1 VRADLV
7 VIGGGL
13 AALTAARSL
22 QQSGR
27 QVTLVWP
34 GLTSMYFCFPSL
46 DVLGYR
52 DGQASDPVEEPLSA
66 LPGLIKDRP
75 DHPYARAGLP
85 AIQQA
90 VRLLLAFLRD
100 SGMVWEGSLSRNL
113 VLPTALGVPK
123 PTCIAPASMTHGD
136 LRRLDPIAL
145 CGFDGY
151 QDFTPELA
159 AGNLS
164 RLWPGGREPVHSVR
178 VALPGVDQGRLFTS
192 IDLARWMQGER
203 FRKEVAGRLR
213 QAVRAAA
220 GDEPS
225 LRIGVPAV
233 LGLDQA
239 EATYAAFEAEV
250 ERPVFEIPTIPPSVA
265 AMRVFDRLRRQLQS
279 TGVEL
284 ISGVPVHRA
293 ELEGTRCSRVWLK
306 SPGAERPLEARAFVL
321 ALEDRVD
328 GAVRAGPL
336 LDRDPFFGAVLA
348 RYREPRERAAE
359 SLLEA
364 QPFNSVGFEVTSRLQ
379 PARADGA
386 PLADNVFVAGG
397 LMRGYDPTVTK
408 SRGGQSIAT
417 AFRAAQEALAA

>member
-1 VRADLV
+1 MKADMV

-34 GLTSMYFCFPSL
+34 GLTSLYFCFPSL

-52 DGQASDPVEEPLSA
+52 DSRATHPVEEPLST
-66 LPGLIKDRP
+66 LPGLIADHP

-85 AIQQA
+85 ALQQA

-100 SGMVWEGSLSRNL
+100 CGMVWEGSLSRNL
-113 VLPTALGVPK
+113 VLPTALGIPK

-136 LRRLDPIAL
+136 LRRLDPIVL

-159 AGNLS
+159 AGNLA
-164 RLWPGGREPVHSVR
+164 RLWPGGRGRVHSVR
-178 VALPGVDQGRLFTS
+178 VALPGIDPGRLFTS
-192 IDLARWMQGER
+192 IDVARWMQADG
-203 FRKEVAGRLR
+203 FRGEVARR
-213 QAVRAAA
+213 IRDAVRAVA
-220 GDEPS
+220 GDEPG
-225 LRIGVPAV
+225 LRLGVPAV
-233 LGLDQA
+233 LGLDQP
-239 EATYAAFEAEV
+239 EATYAAFEAAV

-265 AMRVFDRLRRQLQS
+265 ALRVFDRLRRHLQS

-293 ELEGTRCSRVWLK
+293 EVEDGRCKQVWLK

-348 RYREPRERAAE
+348 QYRDPRERAAE

-364 QPFNSVGFEVTSRLQ
+364 QPFNSVGLEVTPRLQ
-379 PARADGA
+379 PAGLDGA
-386 PLADNVFVAGG
+386 PLANNVFIAGG
-397 LMRGYDPTVTK
+397 LMRGYDPAATK

-417 AFRAAQEALAA
+417 AYRAAQEALAA

>member
-1 VRADLV
+1 MKADLV

-22 QQSGR
+22 QHSGR

-34 GLTSMYFCFPSL
+34 GLTSLYFCFPTL

-52 DGQASDPVEEPLSA
+52 DARASQPVEEPISA
-66 LPGLIKDRP
+66 LPGLIADHP

-85 AIQQA
+85 ALQQS

-100 SGMVWEGSLSRNL
+100 CGMVWEGSLSRNL
-113 VLPTALGVPK
+113 VLPSALGIPK
-123 PTCIAPASMTHGD
+123 PTCFAPASMTHGD
-136 LRRLDPIAL
+136 LRRLDPIVL

-159 AGNLS
+159 TGNLG
-164 RLWPGGREPVHSVR
+164 RLWPGGASRVHSVR
-178 VALPGVDQGRLFTS
+178 VALPGIDPGRLFTS
-192 IDLARWMQGER
+192 IDVARWMQADA
-203 FRKEVAGRLR
+203 FRGEVARRLR
-213 QAVRAAA
+213 DAVRAVA
-220 GDEPS
+220 GDQPG
-225 LRIGVPAV
+225 LRVGMPAV
-233 LGLDQA
+233 LGLDQP

-265 AMRVFDRLRRQLQS
+265 ALRVFDRLRRHLQS

-293 ELEGTRCSRVWLK
+293 DVEDGRCKQVWLK

-336 LDRDPFFGAVLA
+336 LDRDPFFGAVLGQ
-348 RYREPRERAAE
+348 YRDPRERAAE

-364 QPFNSVGFEVTSRLQ
+364 QPFNSVGLEVTPRLQ
-379 PARADGA
+379 PAGPNGG
-386 PLADNVFVAGG
+386 PLAGNVFIAGG
-397 LMRGYDPTVTK
+397 LMRGYDPTGTK

-417 AFRAAQEALAA
+417 ASRAAGEALAA